1 MGPMPD
7 GLQPG
12 KGLCRDVGD
21 AVVGQIETLQFFQD
35 FHSRHGKR
43 VEHVVL
49 EVELTQGV
57 FEAQKGIF
65 SHFIQATVVW
75 VVKYSRKKYI
85 IR

>member
-1 MGPMPD
+1 MGSMPD

-43 VEHVVL
+43 VENVVL
-49 EVELTQGV
+49 EVKLVSIGV
-57 FEAQKGIF
+57 KSFHHFLHGISQNFQYHF
-65 SHFIQATVVW
+65 ST
-75 VVKYSRKKYI
+75 KKKQI
-85 IR
+85 F

>member
-35 FHSRHGKR
+35 FHSRHGK
-43 VEHVVL
+43 
-49 EVELTQGV
+49 
-57 FEAQKGIF
+57 
-65 SHFIQATVVW
+65 
-75 VVKYSRKKYI
+75 
-85 IR
+85 

>member
-1 MGPMPD
+1 MPD

-43 VEHVVL
+43 VEQVVL

-65 SHFIQATVVW
+65 SHFI
-75 VVKYSRKKYI
+75 
-85 IR
+85 